1 MLIYT
6 ESLQQQIFNLQQSI
20 IVVAKEPLEI
30 KSNSVCVFPQ
40 LGTALIK
47 QPLQMYIFTAVRILW
62 IFFLLSLLHKMI

>member
-30 KSNSVCVFPQ
+30 KSNSANVHLYCSEDT
-40 LGTALIK
+40 LD
-47 QPLQMYIFTAVRILW
+47 
-62 IFFLLSLLHKMI
+62 FLLAISSAQDDLKCIDSFL